1 VASIDNGVM
10 MIIQIIGLPGSGKTE
25 LAKALKD
32 RINAIHLNADE
43 IRATVNSDLGFTPED
58 RIEQARRMG
67 EMARLIAKQGVA
79 PVIVDFVCPT
89 EQTREAFG
97 KPDILIWMNTIEEGR
112 FEDTNRMWQVPKNY
126 SCAFNNHELNAYEK
140 ATEVISLYNLHDW
153 SAPTTLMLGRYQ
165 PWHEGHHALYLQ
177 AGMRTNQV
185 LLGVRNTYNTSEK
198 DPLTFDE
205 VKEYIAKDE
214 FMDDAMVLRLPNITN
229 IVYGRDVG
237 YKIEQVD
244 LGADIHAISATQKRK
259 ELGI

>member
-1 VASIDNGVM
+1 

-25 LAKALKD
+25 LAKALKE

-43 IRATVNSDLGFTPED
+43 VRATVNSDLGFSPED

-67 EMARLIAKQGVA
+67 EMARLISKQGVS

-89 EQTREAFG
+89 ELTRAAFG
-97 KPDILIWMNTIEEGR
+97 KADIMVFMDTLAEGR
-112 FEDTNRMWQVPKNY
+112 FEDTNRMFERPM
-126 SCAFNNHELNAYEK
+126 NADVSFISHNLDPEAK
-140 ATEVISLYNLHDW
+140 ASRIIDKFNLHDW

-165 PWHEGHHALYLQ
+165 PWHEGHHALYKE
-177 AGMRTNQV
+177 AGKRTEQV
-185 LLGVRNTYNTSEK
+185 LLGVRNTYNTSNK

-205 VKEYIAKDE
+205 VKGYIAKDE
-214 FMDDAMVLRLPNITN
+214 FMDGALVLRLPNITN

-244 LGADIHAISATQKRK
+244 LGATIHAISATDKRK
-259 ELGI
+259 EMGI